1 MRRTLSL
8 ARETTQ
14 GRSVQYNSRLLS
26 LSRGVIYVS
35 HFILLTHQ
43 QGANM
48 WNQGGYSESST
59 VGGYTQSPGGFA
71 SPSLSQGGE
80 KKGRARANQII
91 PCTVSQMMSASQ
103 ADEAFK
109 VGDVEVAQVTIVGV
123 IRSTDKSM
131 TNIQYKVDDMTGAP
145 MDVKQWVDTED
156 PGVDSTVLPP
166 GTYVKVSGNLRSF
179 QNHRSVVA
187 FSVRPLEDM
196 NEITSH
202 MLEVVQA
209 HMALGKP
216 QSTSGGVGG
225 RMSSNDTAMS
235 RSGMDNKGG
244 SYEGANDMTNNG
256 LSANQNQVLSLIRS
270 CPDAQ
275 GISIQDLKQRLSGI
289 SLTVIKQA
297 VEFLSNEGHIFS
309 TIDED
314 HYKSTDN
321 DD

>member
-1 MRRTLSL
+1 
-8 ARETTQ
+8 
-14 GRSVQYNSRLLS
+14 
-26 LSRGVIYVS
+26 
-35 HFILLTHQ
+35 
-43 QGANM
+43 M
-48 WNQGGYSESST
+48 WNQGGYSESSS

-71 SPSLSQGGE
+71 SPGLSQGGE
-80 KKGRARANQII
+80 KKGRTRATQII
-91 PCTVSQMMSASQ
+91 PCTVSQLMSASQ
-103 ADEAFK
+103 SDEAFR

-156 PGVDSTVLPP
+156 PGMDSTVLPP

-216 QSTSGGVGG
+216 QSTSGGGG
-225 RMSSNDTAMS
+225 GGMSSNATPTS
-235 RSGMDNKGG
+235 RPDVGG
-244 SYEGANDMTNNG
+244 SYAGANEMLNNG

-270 CPDAQ
+270 CPEPQ
-275 GISIQDLKQRLSGI
+275 GISIQDLKLRLGGI
-289 SLTVIKQA
+289 SLSIIKQA

>member
-1 MRRTLSL
+1 
-8 ARETTQ
+8 
-14 GRSVQYNSRLLS
+14 
-26 LSRGVIYVS
+26 
-35 HFILLTHQ
+35 
-43 QGANM
+43 M
-48 WNQGGYSESST
+48 WNQGGYGATST
-59 VGGYTQSPGGFA
+59 VGGGYTQSPGGFA

-91 PCTVSQMMSASQ
+91 PCTVSQLMSASQ
-103 ADEAFK
+103 ADEAFR
-109 VGDVEVAQVTIVGV
+109 VGEVEVAQVTIVGV

-209 HMALGKP
+209 HMVLNKS
-216 QSTSGGVGG
+216 QS
-225 RMSSNDTAMS
+225 MSSAGGMSSDITPMS
-235 RSGMDNKGG
+235 RQNTGNMGG
-244 SYEGANDMTNNG
+244 SYSGAMDMINNG
-256 LSANQNQVLSLIRS
+256 LSANQNQVLSLIKS
-270 CPDAQ
+270 CPDTQ
-275 GISIQDLKQRLSGI
+275 GISIQELKQRLSGI
-289 SLTVIKQA
+289 SLPVIKQA

-314 HYKSTDN
+314 HFKSTDN

>member
-1 MRRTLSL
+1 MLSSLKKANIRRRFRTGL
-8 ARETTQ
+8 R
-14 GRSVQYNSRLLS
+14 
-26 LSRGVIYVS
+26 
-35 HFILLTHQ
+35 
-43 QGANM
+43 
-48 WNQGGYSESST
+48 GGYSESS
-59 VGGYTQSPGGFA
+59 VGGGYTQSPGGFA
-71 SPSLSQGGE
+71 SPSMSQGGD
-80 KKGRARANQII
+80 KKRTRANQII
-91 PCTVSQMMSASQ
+91 PCTVSQLMSAAQ
-103 ADEAFK
+103 AEESFR
-109 VGDVEVAQVTIVGV
+109 VGDVEVAQVTFVGV

-179 QNHRSVVA
+179 QNNRSVVA

-209 HMALGKP
+209 HMALSKP
-216 QSTSGGVGG
+216 QSTSAGGG
-225 RMSSNDTAMS
+225 MSSNITPMMKSDMGNKGTMG
-235 RSGMDNKGG
+235 GMGG
-244 SYEGANDMTNNG
+244 SYSGATDLTKNG
-256 LSANQNQVLSLIRS
+256 LSGNQNQVLSLIRS
-270 CPDAQ
+270 CPEPQ

-314 HYKSTDN
+314 HFKSTDS

>member
-1 MRRTLSL
+1 M
-8 ARETTQ
+8 
-14 GRSVQYNSRLLS
+14 
-26 LSRGVIYVS
+26 
-35 HFILLTHQ
+35 
-43 QGANM
+43 
-48 WNQGGYSESST
+48 

-80 KKGRARANQII
+80 KKGRTRATQII
-91 PCTVSQMMSASQ
+91 PCTVSQLMSASQ
-103 ADEAFK
+103 VDEVFR
-109 VGDVEVAQVTIVGV
+109 VGDVEVTQVTIVGI

-156 PGVDSTVLPP
+156 PSVDSTVLPP

-179 QNHRSVVA
+179 QVNKFDLKNVTLYGQNHRSVVA

-202 MLEVVQA
+202 ILEVVHA
-209 HMALGKP
+209 HMALSKP
-216 QSTSGGVGG
+216 QTMPGIGGGMAVNSMPMLQQGPG
-225 RMSSNDTAMS
+225 MTA
-235 RSGMDNKGG
+235 G
-244 SYEGANDMTNNG
+244 SYTGTNENPLMVING
-256 LSANQNQVLSLIRS
+256 LSGNQNQVLSLIKG
-270 CPDAQ
+270 CPDPQ

-289 SLTVIKQA
+289 SLAVIKQA

>member
-1 MRRTLSL
+1 
-8 ARETTQ
+8 
-14 GRSVQYNSRLLS
+14 
-26 LSRGVIYVS
+26 
-35 HFILLTHQ
+35 
-43 QGANM
+43 M
-48 WNQGGYSESST
+48 WNQGGYSEAGG

-71 SPSLSQGGE
+71 SPGLSQGGE
-80 KKGRARANQII
+80 KKARTRATQII
-91 PCTVSQMMSASQ
+91 PCTVSQLMSASQ
-103 ADEAFK
+103 ADEAFR
-109 VGDVEVAQVTIVGV
+109 VGDVEVTQITIVGI

-156 PGVDSTVLPP
+156 PSVDSTVLPP

-179 QNHRSVVA
+179 QNHRSIVA

-209 HMALGKP
+209 HMVLSKPLTTAGAGGGLGGNSMSMSRPALGGP
-216 QSTSGGVGG
+216 
-225 RMSSNDTAMS
+225 
-235 RSGMDNKGG
+235 GG
-244 SYEGANDMTNNG
+244 SYAGANDMINNG

-270 CPDAQ
+270 CPDPQ
-275 GISIQDLKQRLSGI
+275 GISIQDLKHRLGGL
-289 SLTVIKQA
+289 SLPVIKHA

-314 HYKSTDN
+314 HFKSTDN

>member
-1 MRRTLSL
+1 M
-8 ARETTQ
+8 
-14 GRSVQYNSRLLS
+14 
-26 LSRGVIYVS
+26 
-35 HFILLTHQ
+35 F
-43 QGANM
+43 
-48 WNQGGYSESST
+48 NQGGYNESSS

-80 KKGRARANQII
+80 KKGRTRSSQII
-91 PCTVSQMMSASQ
+91 PCTVSQLMSASQ

-109 VGDVEVAQVTIVGV
+109 VGDVEVAQVTIVGI

-131 TNIQYKVDDMTGAP
+131 TNIQYKVDDMTAAP

-156 PGVDSTVLPP
+156 PSVDSTVLPP

-209 HMALGKP
+209 HMMLSKP
-216 QSTSGGVGG
+216 QTTSSTGGGG
-225 RMSSNDTAMS
+225 MTGGIMTPMS
-235 RSGMDNKGG
+235 RPAMGGMGG
-244 SYEGANDMTNNG
+244 GYSGANDMAYNG
-256 LSANQNQVLSLIRS
+256 LSANQNQVLRLIRG
-270 CPDAQ
+270 CPDPQ
-275 GISIQDLKQRLSGI
+275 GISIQDLRQRLSGM
-289 SLTVIKQA
+289 SVPVIKQA

-309 TIDED
+309 TIDDD

-321 DD
+321 DE

>member
-1 MRRTLSL
+1 
-8 ARETTQ
+8 
-14 GRSVQYNSRLLS
+14 
-26 LSRGVIYVS
+26 
-35 HFILLTHQ
+35 
-43 QGANM
+43 M
-48 WNQGGYSESST
+48 WNQGGYGETSMA
-59 VGGYTQSPGGFA
+59 GGYTQSPGGFA
-71 SPSLSQGGE
+71 SPALSQGGE

-91 PCTVSQMMSASQ
+91 PCTVSQLMAASQ

-123 IRSTDKSM
+123 IRTTDKSM

-156 PGVDSTVLPP
+156 PSVDSTVLPP

-216 QSTSGGVGG
+216 QNMSGTGG
-225 RMSSNDTAMS
+225 GMGSKVMPMS
-235 RSGMDNKGG
+235 RPVSDHTGG
-244 SYEGANDMTNNG
+244 SYAGANDMVNNG

-270 CPDAQ
+270 CPYPQ

-289 SLTVIKQA
+289 SLAVIKQA

>member
-1 MRRTLSL
+1 
-8 ARETTQ
+8 
-14 GRSVQYNSRLLS
+14 
-26 LSRGVIYVS
+26 
-35 HFILLTHQ
+35 
-43 QGANM
+43 M
-48 WNQGGYSESST
+48 WNQGGYNDSST

-71 SPSLSQGGE
+71 SPALSQGGE
-80 KKGRARANQII
+80 KKGRTRATQII
-91 PCTVSQMMSASQ
+91 PCTVSQLMSASQ
-103 ADEAFK
+103 DDEAFK
-109 VGDVEVAQVTIVGV
+109 VGDVEVSQVTIVGI

-156 PGVDSTVLPP
+156 PSVDSTVLPP
-166 GTYVKVSGNLRSF
+166 GTYVKVSGNMRSF

-209 HMALGKP
+209 HLILSKP
-216 QSTSGGVGG
+216 QTQPGVGG
-225 RMSSNDTAMS
+225 GVNSKVASLSRPDTGS
-235 RSGMDNKGG
+235 TGG
-244 SYEGANDMTNNG
+244 SYAGANDMTTNG
-256 LSANQNQVLSLIRS
+256 LSANQNQVLSLIRG
-270 CPDAQ
+270 CPEPQ
-275 GISIQDLKQRLSGI
+275 GISIQDLKQRLNSI
-289 SLTVIKQA
+289 SMIVIKQA

-314 HYKSTDN
+314 HYKSTDS

>member
-1 MRRTLSL
+1 
-8 ARETTQ
+8 
-14 GRSVQYNSRLLS
+14 
-26 LSRGVIYVS
+26 
-35 HFILLTHQ
+35 
-43 QGANM
+43 M
-48 WNQGGYSESST
+48 WNQGGYNESST

-71 SPSLSQGGE
+71 SPAPSQGGE
-80 KKGRARANQII
+80 KKARTRASQII
-91 PCTVSQMMSASQ
+91 PCTVSQLMSASQ

-109 VGDVEVAQVTIVGV
+109 VGDVEVAQVTIVGI
-123 IRSTDKSM
+123 IRSIDKSM

-187 FSVRPLEDM
+187 FGVRPLEDM

-209 HMALGKP
+209 HLALSKP
-216 QSTSGGVGG
+216 QT
-225 RMSSNDTAMS
+225 MSSAGGGMS
-235 RSGMDNKGG
+235 SDVKPISRPAVESTGG
-244 SYEGANDMTNNG
+244 SYAGANDMINNG
-256 LSANQNQVLSLIRS
+256 LSANQNQVLSLIRG
-270 CPDAQ
+270 AQ
-275 GISIQDLKQRLSGI
+275 EQKGISVQELKQRLGGMNM
-289 SLTVIKQA
+289 TVIKQA

>member
-1 MRRTLSL
+1 
-8 ARETTQ
+8 
-14 GRSVQYNSRLLS
+14 
-26 LSRGVIYVS
+26 
-35 HFILLTHQ
+35 
-43 QGANM
+43 M
-48 WNQGGYSESST
+48 WNQGGYSESGMA
-59 VGGYTQSPGGFA
+59 GGYTQTQGGFA

-80 KKGRARANQII
+80 KKGRTRATQIV
-91 PCTVSQMMSASQ
+91 PCTVSQLMSASQ
-103 ADEAFK
+103 ADESFR
-109 VGDVEVAQVTIVGV
+109 VGEVEVTQVTIVGI

-156 PGVDSTVLPP
+156 PGVDSTVLLP

-209 HMALGKP
+209 HMVLSKP
-216 QSTSGGVGG
+216 QTMSGAGG
-225 RMSSNDTAMS
+225 GMSSSVTPMS
-235 RSGMDNKGG
+235 RPTMASAGGMGG
-244 SYEGANDMTNNG
+244 GYAGGNDMANNG
-256 LSANQNQVLSLIRS
+256 LSPNQNQVLSLIRS
-270 CPDAQ
+270 CPEPQ

-289 SLTVIKQA
+289 SLAVIKQA